1 MIHPSYNELI
11 GIINKN
17 RKPGEPEIES
27 RYSLVIAAA
36 RRARQLVNEQEPLA
50 EKVNTCKPLS
60 IAVEEIR
67 EGKIHITRQGEDAV
81 ISYGDHP
88 VREYAFSDQEGDYD
102 GTEEL
107 GEEYQDPE
115 DVERRLWPEDAS
127 DEDNDDDSDD
137 DEESKNDDDE

>member
-11 GIINKN
+11 GILNKN

-50 EKVNTCKPLS
+50 EKVNTYKPLS

-67 EGKIHITRQGEDAV
+67 EGKIHITRQGEDSV

-88 VREYAFSDQEGDYD
+88 VREFVITDQEGDDYD
-102 GTEEL
+102 SSIEL
-107 GEEYQDPE
+107 ADGEENDSINHL
-115 DVERRLWPEDAS
+115 LWPESDS
-127 DEDNDDDSDD
+127 DEDSEEDNPD
-137 DEESKNDDDE
+137 DERPETEDAE